1 MSVILRR
8 KVDKIDESFL
18 NNRLSYKNDES
29 FNTSQQI
36 FKLLSQLINSEISL
50 NFNISNISG
59 DIPSLRIRS
68 KSDISAK
75 RLAGNLIEAFVI
87 KYLLKNKLKI
97 EQNINSNQSPDFIYN
112 NVKFEIK
119 SYCDK
124 VSNLS
129 LGRFDS
135 IKNGLL
141 TNDDNKYKDMT
152 AIIFRYEIDNI
163 KNKII
168 IKDLDVIPFI
178 FLINKDFMLKGGGST
193 QVIAGNYSTNSK
205 EDYNKLLNEL
215 RNILNN
221 KNNNN
226 NNVKQR

>member
-1 MSVILRR
+1 MSIILRR
-8 KVDKIDESFL
+8 KVDKINESFL

-29 FNTSQQI
+29 FNTSQMI

-59 DIPSLRIRS
+59 NISSLRIRS

-97 EQNINSNQSPDFIYN
+97 KQNINSNQSPDFIYN

-205 EDYNKLLNEL
+205 EDYNELIDEL

-221 KNNNN
+221 KNKERDNNE
-226 NNVKQR
+226 K

>member
-1 MSVILRR
+1 M
-8 KVDKIDESFL
+8 
-18 NNRLSYKNDES
+18 
-29 FNTSQQI
+29 I
-36 FKLLSQLINSEISL
+36 FKLLSCLINSEISL

-141 TNDDNKYKDMT
+141 TNDDNRYKDMT

-205 EDYNKLLNEL
+205 EDYNELLDEL
-215 RNILNN
+215 RNILNDKN
-221 KNNNN
+221 KENNNN
-226 NNVKQR
+226 DKQ

>member
-1 MSVILRR
+1 MGVILRR

-29 FNTSQQI
+29 FNTSQMI

-59 DIPSLRIRS
+59 NISSLRIKS

-87 KYLLKNKLKI
+87 RYLLKNKLKI

-152 AIIFRYEIDNI
+152 AIIFRYEIDNN

-168 IKDLDVIPFI
+168 IRDLDVIPFI
-178 FLINKDFMLKGGGST
+178 FLINKDFILKGGGST
-193 QVIAGNYSTNSK
+193 QVIAGNYSTSSK
-205 EDYNKLLNEL
+205 EDYNELIDEL
-215 RNILNN
+215 RNIINN
-221 KNNNN
+221 KNKEKDNND
-226 NNVKQR
+226 KH